1 MYTTIIFD
9 IDGTLINTEQAVLG
23 SLQKMLKHNYNR
35 DMSQQD
41 LAFVLGIP
49 GAASLRQL
57 GIEDVD
63 HANKCWNDHMKEYY
77 HTIHVYEG
85 IQVLLTDLRKESITT
100 GVVTSKTHQEFLDDF
115 VPFGLVR
122 ELPYVIC
129 ADDTK
134 QHKPHPEPL
143 LQFLEISGAQAEA
156 AIYIGDTI
164 YDYECARDAG
174 VDFGLALWGC
184 KQPNAIPAKHKFEHP
199 KELLLFT
206 DGRMTV
212 VRTNHKSR

>member
-1 MYTTIIFD
+1 MYNTFIFD

-23 SLQKMLKHNYNR
+23 SLQKLLKNNYNR
-35 DMSQQD
+35 EMNMED
-41 LAFVLGIP
+41 LTFVLGIP
-49 GAASLRQL
+49 GAVSLRQL

-63 HANKCWNDHMKEYY
+63 QANDGWNDLMREYH

-85 IQVLLTDLRKESITT
+85 IQELLTELRELSIST
-100 GVVTSKTHQEFLDDF
+100 GIVTSKTNQEFLDDF

-122 ELPYVIC
+122 DLPYAVC

-134 QHKPHPEPL
+134 LHKPHPEPL
-143 LQFLEISGAQAEA
+143 LKFLEISGAQAGGS
-156 AIYIGDTI
+156 IYIGDTI

-184 KQPNAIPAKHKFEHP
+184 KQPDVIPAKYKFEHP
-199 KELLLFT
+199 KDILTLLNF
-206 DGRMTV
+206 
-212 VRTNHKSR
+212 N

>member
-1 MYTTIIFD
+1 VYTTIIFD

-23 SLQKMLKHNYNR
+23 SLQKLLKNNYNR
-35 DMSQQD
+35 EMSQQD

-49 GAASLRQL
+49 GAVSLRQL

-63 HANKCWNDHMKEYY
+63 HANTCWNDFMKDYL

-85 IQVLLTDLRKESITT
+85 IRKLLTTIKGQSLTT
-100 GVVTSKTHQEFLDDF
+100 GVVTSKTNQEFLDDF
-115 VPFGLVR
+115 VPFGLTS
-122 ELPYVIC
+122 ELPYVVT

-143 LQFLEISGAQAEA
+143 LKFLEISGAQAKS

-164 YDYECARDAG
+164 YDYECARDSG
-174 VDFGLALWGC
+174 IDFGLALWGC
-184 KQPNAIPAKHKFEHP
+184 KQPDAIPAKYKFEHP
-199 KELLLFT
+199 SEIVSLLK
-206 DGRMTV
+206 V
-212 VRTNHKSR
+212 E